1 MQNGGSAVPA
11 KLPDGSANPYAAV
24 LTGLQ
29 SLLDGPL
36 FKGQQ
41 PSEEAIAAA
50 TGAAL
55 RAAQHH
61 AAADD
66 AEQEAA
72 EEEEEAEEV
81 ATASA
86 PVSSSARSPPGS
98 RRPRKRQA
106 ASSQV
111 GSWCGCKTVSFA
123 SLRLVVKAHL
133 LVSSSL
139 AATTLCHGCTVQPPG
154 MFS

>member
-55 RAAQHH
+55 AAAQRH

-72 EEEEEAEEV
+72 EDEEEEEAEEH

-86 PVSSSARSPPGS
+86 PVSSAARSPPGS

-111 GSWCGCKTVSFA
+111 GGWCDYEGAA
-123 SLRLVVKAHL
+123 SLGKAHDTCGGGEPRPEQQL
-133 LVSSSL
+133 
-139 AATTLCHGCTVQPPG
+139 PPL
-154 MFS
+154 